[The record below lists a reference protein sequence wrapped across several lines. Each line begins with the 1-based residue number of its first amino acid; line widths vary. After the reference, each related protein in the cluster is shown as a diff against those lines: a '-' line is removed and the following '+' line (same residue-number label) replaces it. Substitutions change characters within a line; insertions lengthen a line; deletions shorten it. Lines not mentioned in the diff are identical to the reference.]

1 MYLKNKSGIV
11 DKSPPLKDN
20 TKNTKKIQLYQHKS
34 IELTQRLIK
43 ILMGV
48 LL

>member
-1 MYLKNKSGIV
+1 MYLENKSGIV
-11 DKSPPLKDN
+11 DKSPPLKY
-20 TKNTKKIQLYQHKS
+20 NTKKTKEIQLYQRKS